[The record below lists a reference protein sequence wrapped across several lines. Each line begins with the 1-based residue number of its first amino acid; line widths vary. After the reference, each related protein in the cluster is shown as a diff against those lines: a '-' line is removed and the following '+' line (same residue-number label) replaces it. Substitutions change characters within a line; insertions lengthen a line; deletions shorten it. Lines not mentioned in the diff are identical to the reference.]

1 MFFDTAHLPNIL
13 NLSFTMED
21 CRAGRSESDEEVQ

>member
-1 MFFDTAHLPNIL
+1 LFNTAHLPNVM
-13 NLSFTMED
+13 NLSFTMEV